1 MAQNCS
7 APVRVR
13 RQPETFCRILII
25 RISRSAAL
33 LSNGTRNDLGGGF
46 AGPSDDGCLDEFR
59 LLLPSCVSSSAIL
72 ASACASRAGNSTTN
86 AASSS

>member
-1 MAQNCS
+1 MPAGEPGEGVQQAEAVFGGGGQVERMAQNCS

-33 LSNGTRNDLGGGF
+33 LSNGTR
-46 AGPSDDGCLDEFR
+46 
-59 LLLPSCVSSSAIL
+59 
-72 ASACASRAGNSTTN
+72 ASMVNRR
-86 AASSS
+86 